1 MSKPF
6 FDSINTQNGIF
17 FSTNSTNGNFNTTY
31 PCQISTII
39 KNSNL
44 TPTEKITELRK
55 IQNDIKILN
64 SHITFPN
71 CNCNCNC

>member
-6 FDSINTQNGIF
+6 FDSINTQNGNFIRT
-17 FSTNSTNGNFNTTY
+17 FSANGNFNDTY
-31 PCQISTII
+31 SCQISTII
-39 KNSNL
+39 KNTNL

-55 IQNDIKILN
+55 IQNNIKMLN